1 MKRYRITYSRRDRE
15 YTSEGTLPELR
26 DAFRYTL
33 EKGASW
39 QHEKG
44 RKKINIH
51 PATIGSL
58 VQNLYNAENNAAA
71 DGYSGFWFEYEEIL

>member
-15 YTSEGTLPELR
+15 YVIEGTLPELC
-26 DAFRYTL
+26 DAFKYTL

-44 RKKINIH
+44 RKKINTK
-51 PATIGSL
+51 PANIDSL
-58 VQNLYNAENNAAA
+58 VRNLYNAENNAAA
-71 DGYSGFWFEYEEIL
+71 NGYSGFCFAYEELV